1 MNYRT
6 KWVATGLVL
15 ALMTAVAVPTAS
27 QAGTLSIYNKE
38 CTHRKGLGKKKN
50 WITVQIKGDP
60 GCTKKDV
67 RVSKGETKV
76 INLIETTTTYSG
88 FLGKKEETDEY
99 TCKYKH
105 LAKGAPVAYKDVA
118 GDEDSSVTCTKS
130 GWFNSCECTKD

>member
-1 MNYRT
+1 MDNRMKLT
-6 KWVATGLVL
+6 AL
-15 ALMTAVAVPTAS
+15 ALAAVLVITAVAPMAA

-50 WITVQIKGDP
+50 WITVKIKGDP
-60 GCTKKDV
+60 GCTEKDV
-67 RVSKGETKV
+67 RVAKGETKV
-76 INLIETTTTYSG
+76 IELIETTTTYSG

-105 LAKGAPVAYKDVA
+105 SAKGAPVAYKDVA

-130 GWFNSCECTKD
+130 GWFNSCECVED